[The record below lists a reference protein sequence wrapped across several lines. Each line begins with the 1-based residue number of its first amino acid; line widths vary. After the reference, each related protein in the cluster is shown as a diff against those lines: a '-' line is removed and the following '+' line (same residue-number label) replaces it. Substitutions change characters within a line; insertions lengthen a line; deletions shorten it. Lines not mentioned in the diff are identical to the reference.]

1 MKICSKCQ
9 LEMEDKY
16 KFCYQCGGKLQ
27 EKIEIAFCPYCGE
40 KVETD
45 GDFCPF
51 CGNALN
57 EDNDSEKVVTKE
69 TDVKEPAVHNN
80 VINSVSNK
88 PVTNNSVKTDI
99 HSSKSRKQDEDK
111 EENTV
116 VSWIKYIA
124 YIIGM
129 IVLLFIFEILIKGS
143 VKVLRADGFGL
154 PFFIIFF
161 LACCILYVIYYRD
174 ND

>member
-1 MKICSKCQ
+1 
-9 LEMEDKY
+9 MEDKY

-57 EDNDSEKVVTKE
+57 EDNDSEKVVTQE
-69 TDVKEPAVHNN
+69 TDVKEPIVHNN
-80 VINSVSNK
+80 TINSVSNK
-88 PVTNNSVKTDI
+88 PVTNSSVKTGI
-99 HSSKSRKQDEDK
+99 HSSKTRKVQNNEIKKETK
-111 EENTV
+111 EETKAV
-116 VSWIKYIA
+116 TGIKFIA
-124 YIIGM
+124 YAIGM
-129 IVLLFIFEILIKGS
+129 IVLWVIFKFLIVGG
-143 VKVLRADGFGL
+143 VNVLRHEGFGL
-154 PFFIIFF
+154 PFIIILL
-161 LACCILYVIYYRD
+161 LAGCVLYFMLYRN